1 MPNIIY
7 KNPKNKRAI
16 YFFTQWSI
24 YARSFNISDIP
35 DTVTDIYYSF
45 FDVEATGNI
54 VSRDTYADTEK
65 RFTDSGLLPYDSWND
80 DNKGIYGNFGQFI
93 KLQKNR
99 NVNIGLALFG
109 WTYSK
114 YISSAISTVNNRKNM
129 INCIINYFKKYTFFN
144 SISLDYE
151 YPSNDG
157 KNYGNDGNEARPE
170 DSVNF
175 LLLVQELRKSLDYN
189 GFDKY
194 QITIC
199 CVAAPEKVKFNVID
213 FVPYIDLFLIMTYD
227 FAGFSGETLCIS
239 HTNPLQS
246 SLSKYSCKQA
256 IDYYISLGVPSNK
269 LCLGGAFYSRGF
281 TDSDGFNKKGN
292 GLSSDIS
299 WEQGVVD
306 YKDLPKTGA
315 IEYFDNESKSAY
327 SYDSNK
333 RILNTYDNVQSIL
346 EKIKIINQQNL
357 AGIIIWEISGD
368 YKDYHHPRNLT
379 RTIAE
384 NLTHNS
390 LIQPSTPN
398 PTPIPIPILIPTPKP
413 NTNPTPIPA
422 PNPTPVSIHV
432 PKPNP
437 TPVSIPTPIPIQ
449 IPAPNPNPTP
459 VSIHVQKP
467 NPTPVSIHVPKPN
480 PTPVSIPTPIPIQI
494 PAPIPIQIP
503 VPMLTPN
510 ISESYRINIMY
521 KKNDI
526 VKYNNI
532 KYTCLI
538 DHISV
543 DTLATRALWSV
554 YNSIQFW
561 NNSGIYKKNDIVS
574 FNNSNYICLLDH
586 TVSDKGWTPQAVPAL
601 WKVVN

>member
-246 SLSKYSCKQA
+246 TLSKYSCKQA

-292 GLSSDIS
+292 GLSSDTS

-327 SYDSNK
+327 SYDQTK

-368 YKDYHHPRNLT
+368 YKEYNHPRNLT

-384 NLTHNS
+384 NLTHGDITYIPPNVQS
-390 LIQPSTPN
+390 IQIPITVPI
-398 PTPIPIPILIPTPKP
+398 PIPIPILKP
-413 NTNPTPIPA
+413 NLP
-422 PNPTPVSIHV
+422 S
-432 PKPNP
+432 
-437 TPVSIPTPIPIQ
+437 IQ
-449 IPAPNPNPTP
+449 IPI
-459 VSIHVQKP
+459 S
-467 NPTPVSIHVPKPN
+467 VP
-480 PTPVSIPTPIPIQI
+480 
-494 PAPIPIQIP
+494 IP
-503 VPMLTPN
+503 VPILKPNLPYIPIIKPNVPSPITKPNVPSIPVSVQNVPTIQVPVSTP
-510 ISESYRINIMY
+510 IIKPTPTHDKYPSYHLNKSY
-521 KKNDI
+521 KRNDI

-532 KYTCLI
+532 NYTCLI
-538 DHISV
+538 DHIST
-543 DTLATRALWSV
+543 DTLATRALWTIL
-554 YNSIQFW
+554 NSIQYW

-574 FNNSNYICLLDH
+574 FNNANYICLLDH

-601 WKVVN
+601 WKIVN